1 MSLSIS
7 RSLSG
12 SKKPKGPAPGS
23 VFAYS
28 VADIETDETGA
39 RMARMGA
46 AAKMRAIDI
55 RIVGMESAAG
65 NFW

>member
-1 MSLSIS
+1 
-7 RSLSG
+7 LSG

-46 AAKMRAIDI
+46 AARTRAIDN
-55 RIVGMESAAG
+55 RIEDGIGE
-65 NFW
+65 

>member
-23 VFAYS
+23 VLAYS

-46 AAKMRAIDI
+46 AARTRAIDN
-55 RIVGMESAAG
+55 RIGDGIGE
-65 NFW
+65 